1 MQWTGTD
8 KPVKFIQN
16 QSTGG
21 LCHEPE
27 TLKQVLIFDEA
38 LVVKEHALWIQNK
51 VAIARASSQPL
62 VPHGDVIK
70 KAHA

>member
-1 MQWTGTD
+1 M
-8 KPVKFIQN
+8 N
-16 QSTGG
+16 QK
-21 LCHEPE
+21 H
-27 TLKQVLIFDEA
+27 LKQVLIFDEA
-38 LVVKEHALWIQNK
+38 LDVKEHALWIQNK